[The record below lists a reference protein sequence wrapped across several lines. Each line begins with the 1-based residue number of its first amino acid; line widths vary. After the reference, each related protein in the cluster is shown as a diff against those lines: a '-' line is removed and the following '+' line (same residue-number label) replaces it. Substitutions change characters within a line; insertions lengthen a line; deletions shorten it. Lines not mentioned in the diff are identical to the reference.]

1 MAYHKQ
7 TTANHGT
14 NGAPGTAGG
23 ANFAELFDNQN
34 GERQR
39 ETESNHTKKRFPFQP
54 IGGAKKK
61 VND

>member
-14 NGAPGTAGG
+14 NGAPGAARG
-23 ANFAELFDNQN
+23 ANFGELFDNQN

-39 ETESNHTKKRFPFQP
+39 ETESNHIKKRFPSQP
-54 IGGAKKK
+54 IVGAKKK